1 MSAKKVRVISLLFDA
16 PVTRMMTESF
26 LYSWMLHSGLES
38 KDLAFTFL
46 VRADSPMK
54 IGDFLAEY
62 QYQFDINVEVV
73 PDNYLEQYGDCWP
86 LSFIEY
92 DWEENTVIYSPLNVV
107 LSNSVSHLIQE
118 VEASHKSVVTAFP
131 GSDSK
136 QKDSNNQ
143 QVSSEQNSQS
153 QVVFMWLWII
163 ERQKIQLYR
172 DSFRQLIQAHDLNAS
187 GIEYPILL
195 KRLAAMF
202 TQFMADKQ
210 YTEISSSRF
219 SILND
224 YDDTET
230 TRQSKDILFFVNDSN
245 LMTEDIFTSAFSFER
260 FLERTELSD
269 SWLFFQRVLRQIYHV
284 VHSQQDYSF
293 HLTSRAPY
301 YIYTKGL
308 GFRQGSAG
316 IRALYY
322 LCHALNEAGAEA
334 YLVGADIQDNSLRTP
349 RLSLN
354 DVERHRRLDSQPI
367 VIYPEVVHGN
377 PLKAPFVVR
386 WLLNKPG
393 FVDGDDSFNLSE
405 CIYTYTH
412 DYVPEG
418 MRFPQLIV
426 PVVNSQI
433 FHNDNNP
440 FDNKREGKC
449 YYANKYLAKGGQ
461 LTEEVKGARSVCQD
475 VRMTHAE
482 LADIFRKS
490 ELLYCY
496 EPSAI
501 IREALLCGCPV
512 VMLQNDLL
520 SDNLTYP
527 ISGPGIAEAPTTEQ
541 IRRARETIHLV
552 AEEEMVFLKFCRNT
566 IQSFIRDTQ
575 ANANKT
581 SQVIDFSWYH
591 HLDVL
596 VHIDD
601 IKSVAISPSSRM
613 TTNGLWLKRNTLSET
628 SVTGM
633 AERMVSSWMQQPSFH
648 LLLIVNPTELQA
660 LSNTIESLEQQL
672 YQAWGLTILSNIPAP
687 DAFSDVPENIEW
699 VQITGASLNEDIE
712 HAVSAAQLDWI
723 MQLIPGDK
731 LAPHA
736 LLSFADTVNLETNA
750 HFIYSDEVV
759 DESKADIWF
768 KPEFNLDY
776 LRAYSYLGRSFIVSR
791 EAFEQVGGYS
801 NLAYVQTTD
810 MAFKVYEQNQQSAFS
825 HIPDVLLTSVPL
837 DVNKELLA
845 ENEWLTRHAH
855 LNRLGVSATISNPKN
870 KPRFQTVYSTKNQ
883 PKVSIII
890 AHHNN
895 VSFLARCLEELELN
909 TTYINYEV
917 VVVDVMSDIEDIED
931 VYAEMSEAWG
941 ERFVATRFD
950 QKNYSAAIN
959 HGVNIARGDF
969 VVVMSCFAMAVN
981 GNWLNEMMPL
991 MTREDVGIVGA
1002 RVLDD
1007 ENKIIH
1013 AGGVFGITD
1022 DVTGLFQGLDITEP
1036 GYMERAHCIQQ
1047 YSSVSSACFGIE
1059 KQAFI
1064 EAGGLCENVFSDT
1077 RYSVMDLCLTIQQ
1090 QGKKVI
1096 WSPYVTLFQDKK
1108 LAEQSNGVADY
1119 HPLREDVLVEKW
1131 SHLFT
1136 HDPFYNDNL
1145 SLRSH
1150 FFAPE
1155 VDIQRQWDPRFHDKT
1170 RVVVF
1175 PINGSGS
1182 GIYRMIA
1189 PMQALAERGDVELTW
1204 MPFHEFK
1211 EQPLLPTLYELIR
1224 LEPDVLYVQQM
1235 LSDVTYEFLKQV
1247 KAHTQIKIVFSLDDL
1262 VTNLP
1267 KMNDRKKLVFRD
1279 MRSRLRKTLALC
1291 NHTIVS
1297 TQPLADLCRQYTDN
1311 VTVIPNRLE
1320 KQRWLNLA
1328 SSEKKTHKK
1337 PRVGWAGAHQH
1348 AGDLALMSNVVQ
1360 SLADKVDWVFMGMCP
1375 PELRPYVKEFR
1386 QFVSFNQYPQA
1397 LADLDLDLALAPL
1410 EEHPFND
1417 AKSNLRLLE
1426 YGVMG
1431 WPVIA
1436 SDIYPYQQD
1445 GAPVTL
1451 IPNDEAVWIETILAA
1466 LAEPEKIAAQGR
1478 HLQNWVCQKFIL
1490 EDHLD
1495 EWLNVFKL
1503 NKNN

>member
-1 MSAKKVRVISLLFDA
+1 MNGTKIRVITYLA
-16 PVTRMMTESF
+16 NHPSF
-26 LYSWMLHSGLES
+26 LVAIHCFFESWRTNSGINPENISLTLYTLKDISKQQQLYLHHLEQMYSIEVKIVPPQNYEVFGDYWPLSILKVSFDDDIVILASPHMLVATDSASILLESQQGNRLILSRYAESKVTTGEKLYSPRLIIGTSDLFAILRDEFVPELELSLPLIADDLES
-38 KDLAFTFL
+38 KSPSLFLSELFTR
-46 VRADSPMK
+46 VCQR
-54 IGDFLAEY
+54 
-62 QYQFDINVEVV
+62 
-73 PDNYLEQYGDCWP
+73 
-86 LSFIEY
+86 
-92 DWEENTVIYSPLNVV
+92 
-107 LSNSVSHLIQE
+107 
-118 VEASHKSVVTAFP
+118 SVVTTRALEWFELCDFFS
-131 GSDSK
+131 SDSK
-136 QKDSNNQ
+136 VETLESEKSNFYLVSDSTHL
-143 QVSSEQNSQS
+143 EFTQS
-153 QVVFMWLWII
+153 QIFYSRSHLDKFIDNSEPEGPWRAYHKVLKSLWNNI
-163 ERQKIQLYR
+163 KIKHETDVSRL
-172 DSFRQLIQAHDLNAS
+172 SFF
-187 GIEYPILL
+187 
-195 KRLAAMF
+195 K
-202 TQFMADKQ
+202 
-210 YTEISSSRF
+210 
-219 SILND
+219 
-224 YDDTET
+224 T
-230 TRQSKDILFFVNDSN
+230 T
-245 LMTEDIFTSAFSFER
+245 
-260 FLERTELSD
+260 
-269 SWLFFQRVLRQIYHV
+269 
-284 VHSQQDYSF
+284 SQ
-293 HLTSRAPY
+293 PY
-301 YIYTKGL
+301 YIYVGDM
-308 GFRQGSAG
+308 GFSQKSAG
-316 IRALYY
+316 MRALYF
-322 LCHALNEAGAEA
+322 LCHALNEKGAEA
-334 YLVGADIQDNSLRTP
+334 YLVGHVETNNKLRTP
-349 RLSLN
+349 LLSEQQLNKHIEQNRL
-354 DVERHRRLDSQPI
+354 PI
-367 VIYPEVVHGN
+367 VIYPEVISGN
-377 PLKAPFVVR
+377 PLQLPFVVR

-393 FVDGDDSFNLSE
+393 FLAGDEALSDSEL
-405 CIYTYTH
+405 IYAFTS
-412 DYVPEG
+412 DYIPKG
-418 MRFPQLIV
+418 RSLPLLTV
-426 PVVNSQI
+426 PVV
-433 FHNDNNP
+433 DNNI
-440 FDNKREGKC
+440 FNNKNNPDDKHREGR
-449 YYANKYLAKGGQ
+449 YFYANKYFLKGGV
-461 LTEEVKGARSVCQD
+461 LTPDIGDAKSLGQD
-475 VRMTHAE
+475 VKVTHHELAEVFRKAE
-482 LADIFRKS
+482 LLF
-490 ELLYCY
+490 CY

-512 VMLQNDLL
+512 VMIPNPLL
-520 SDNLTYP
+520 EDNLSHP
-527 ISGPGIAEAPTTEQ
+527 IAGHGIASFPNEVE
-541 IRRARETIHLV
+541 IERAKQTIHLV
-552 AEEEMVFLKFCRNT
+552 EEQNNDFLQYCWEG
-566 IQSFIRDTQ
+566 IEEFIRTSQQLPLSVELSDQIWYEKTKKFLSSVSC
-575 ANANKT
+575 NKQVIPEYELVVSAKRWLSNSNFAT
-581 SQVIDFSWYH
+581 SQVS
-591 HLDVL
+591 HL
-596 VHIDD
+596 
-601 IKSVAISPSSRM
+601 
-613 TTNGLWLKRNTLSET
+613 
-628 SVTGM
+628 
-633 AERMVSSWMQQPSFH
+633 AERMVNQWQQQPSFH
-648 LLLIVNPTELQA
+648 LLLIVNPAELQA

-712 HAVSAAQLDWI
+712 YAVSAAQLDWI

-736 LLSFADTVNLETNA
+736 LLSFADTINIETKA
-750 HFIYSDEVV
+750 QFIYSDEVV

-776 LRAYSYLGRSFIVSR
+776 LRSYSYLGRSFIVSR

-801 NLAYVQTTD
+801 NLAYVHTTD
-810 MAFKVYEQNQQSAFS
+810 MAFKVYEQSQQSAFS

-890 AHHNN
+890 AHHNH

-959 HGVNIARGDF
+959 HGVNIASGDF

-1002 RVLDD
+1002 RILDD

-1022 DVTGLFQGLDITEP
+1022 DVIGLFQGLDITEP

-1047 YSSVSSACFGIE
+1047 YSSVSAACFAIE
-1059 KQAFI
+1059 KQTFI

-1131 SHLFT
+1131 SQLFT

-1145 SLRSH
+1145 SLRSR

-1267 KMNDRKKLVFRD
+1267 KMSDRKKLVFRD

-1291 NHTIVS
+1291 DHTIVS

-1328 SSEKKTHKK
+1328 SSEKNTHKK
-1337 PRVGWAGAHQH
+1337 PRVGWAGANQH
-1348 AGDLALMSNVVQ
+1348 SGDLALMTNVVQ
-1360 SLADKVDWVFMGMCP
+1360 SLADRVDWVFMGMCP
-1375 PELRPYVKEFR
+1375 LELRPYVKEF
-1386 QFVSFNQYPQA
+1386 QPYVSFNQYPQA
-1397 LADLDLDLALAPL
+1397 LAELDLDLALAPL
-1410 EEHPFND
+1410 EEHPFNE

-1478 HLQNWVCQKFIL
+1478 QLQNWVRQKFIL

-1495 EWLNVFKL
+1495 EWLTAFKCI
-1503 NKNN
+1503 KNN

>member
-38 KDLAFTFL
+38 KGLAFTFL

-54 IGDFLAEY
+54 TGDFLADY
-62 QYQFDINVEVV
+62 QYQFDISVEVV

-92 DWEENTVIYSPLNVV
+92 DWEENIVIYSPLNVV

-118 VEASHKSVVTAFP
+118 VEASHNSVVTDFP
-131 GSDSK
+131 T
-136 QKDSNNQ
+136 KDTNNQ
-143 QVSSEQNSQS
+143 QVSIEQTGQS
-153 QVVFMWLWII
+153 QAVFMWLWIT

-172 DSFRQLIQAHDLNAS
+172 DSFRQLIHAHGLNAS

-210 YTEISSSRF
+210 YTEISSSLF

-224 YDDTET
+224 DVETEL
-230 TRQSKDILFFVNDSN
+230 TRQSKEILFYVNDSN
-245 LMTEDIFTSAFSFER
+245 LMTGEIFTSAFSFER
-260 FLERTELSD
+260 FLERTDLPD
-269 SWLFFQRVLRQIYHV
+269 CWLFFQRVLRQIYHEV
-284 VHSQQDYSF
+284 YPKQEYSF
-293 HLTSRAPY
+293 HSSSNTPY

-308 GFRQGSAG
+308 DFRQGSAG

-334 YLVGADIQDNSLRTP
+334 YLVGTDTQENNLRTP
-349 RLSLN
+349 RLSRN
-354 DVERHRRLDSQPI
+354 DLERHRRLETQPV

-393 FVDGDDSFNLSE
+393 FVDGDDILNLSE
-405 CIYTYTH
+405 CIYTFTH

-440 FDNKREGKC
+440 FDKKREGKC

-461 LTEEVKGARSVCQD
+461 LTEEVEGARSVCQD
-475 VRMTHAE
+475 VRMTHGE
-482 LADIFRKS
+482 LAGIFRKS

-527 ISGPGIAEAPTTEQ
+527 ISGPGIAEAPTSEE
-541 IRRARETIHLV
+541 IKRARETIHLV
-552 AEEEMVFLKFCRNT
+552 AKEEVVFLNFCRNT

-575 ANANKT
+575 ANAKKT
-581 SQVIDFSWYH
+581 SETVDYGWYQY
-591 HLDVL
+591 LDAL
-596 VHIDD
+596 VDTDD
-601 IKSVAISPSSRM
+601 IKSVDMLPSSRM
-613 TTNGLWLKRNTLSET
+613 TKNGLWLTRNAPSEA
-628 SVTGM
+628 SVMGM
-633 AERMVSSWMQQPSFH
+633 AERMVNSWRKQPSFH
-648 LLLIVNPTELQA
+648 LISIVNAHEISR
-660 LSNTIESLEQQL
+660 LSETLEALEQQL

-687 DAFSDVPENIEW
+687 DAFAAVPENIEW
-699 VQITGASLNEDIE
+699 VQISGENLNQDIE
-712 HAVSAAQLDWI
+712 HVVTAAQLDWI

-736 LLSFADTVNLETNA
+736 LLSFADTINLETKA
-750 HFIYSDEVV
+750 QFIYSDELV

-768 KPEFNLDY
+768 KPEFSLDY

-801 NLAYVQTTD
+801 NLAYVHATD
-810 MAFKVYEQNQQSAFS
+810 MAFKVYEQYQQLAFS
-825 HIPDVLLTSVPL
+825 HIPDVLLTSTPL
-837 DVNKELLA
+837 DINKELLA

-855 LNRLGVSATISNPKN
+855 LNRTGISATISNPKN

-883 PKVSIII
+883 PKVSIIV
-890 AHHNN
+890 AHHNY
-895 VSFLARCLEELELN
+895 VSYLARCLEELELN

-917 VVVDVMSDIEDIED
+917 VVVDVMSDVEDIED
-931 VYAEMSEAWG
+931 VYAEMSEMWG
-941 ERFVATRFD
+941 ERFVSTRFE

-959 HGVNIARGDF
+959 HGVNIASGDYI
-969 VVVMSCFAMAVN
+969 VVMSCFAMAVN

-991 MTREDVGIVGA
+991 LARDDVGVVGA
-1002 RVLDD
+1002 RILDD
-1007 ENKIIH
+1007 DNKIIH

-1022 DVTGLFQGLDITEP
+1022 DVSGLFQGLDITEP
-1036 GYMERAHCIQQ
+1036 GYMERAHCIQP

-1059 KQAFI
+1059 KQTFI
-1064 EAGGLCENVFSDT
+1064 KASGLCENTFSDT
-1077 RYSVMDLCLTIQQ
+1077 PYSVMDLCLTIQKL
-1090 QGKKVI
+1090 GKKVI

-1119 HPLREDVLVEKW
+1119 NLPREECLVEKW
-1131 SHLFT
+1131 SDLFT

-1145 SLRSH
+1145 SLRSR

-1155 VDIQRQWDPRFHDKT
+1155 VDIQRQWDPRFNSRT

-1175 PINGSGS
+1175 PLNGSGT
-1182 GIYRMIA
+1182 GQYRMIA

-1211 EQPLLPTLYELIR
+1211 EQPLLPTLFELMR
-1224 LEPDVLYVQQM
+1224 LKPDVIYVQQM
-1235 LSDVTYEFLKQV
+1235 LTDVTYTFLKEV
-1247 KAHTQIKIVFSLDDL
+1247 KAHTQISIVLSLDDL

-1267 KMNDRKKLVFRD
+1267 KMSDRKKLVFRD

-1291 NHTIVS
+1291 DHTIVS
-1297 TQPLADLCRQYTDN
+1297 TEPLAELCHQYTDN

-1320 KQRWLNLA
+1320 SQRWLNL
-1328 SSEKKTHKK
+1328 SLPQKKAHQK
-1337 PRVGWAGAHQH
+1337 PRVGWAGANQH
-1348 AGDLALMSNVVQ
+1348 AGDLALMAHVVE

-1375 PELRPYVKEFR
+1375 LELRPYVKEFH

-1410 EEHPFND
+1410 EEHPFNE

-1451 IPNDEAVWIETILAA
+1451 IPNDEAVWVETILAA

-1478 HLQNWVCQKFIL
+1478 QLQNWVRQKFIL
-1490 EDHLD
+1490 EEHLD
-1495 EWLNVFKL
+1495 EWLKVFNF